1 MRYLITKEFKID
13 RNFLNQQLINL
24 AEILETNETKY
35 ESFIIFN
42 TSKNIARIGIV
53 FKGDKNLIKRSYNKG
68 RKRILIRFYY
78 SFELFCGPFAE
89 PSESPFNGVEDSK
102 FLGWVE
108 ITGSTVVG
116 ILYNRKISDSLEQLK
131 TICGISKQGIYTL
144 DVDLRTF

>member
-1 MRYLITKEFKID
+1 MRYLITRGFKID
-13 RNFLNQQLINL
+13 KNFLTKQLLRL

-53 FKGDKNLIKRSYNKG
+53 FKGDKNLIKRSYIKG

-78 SFELFCGPFAE
+78 SIELFCGPFTD
-89 PSESPFNGVEDSK
+89 SSKLSSFYSGLKDSK

-108 ITGSTVVG
+108 INGFTVVG
-116 ILYNRKISDSLEQLK
+116 GLYNRNIPDSLEQLK
-131 TICGISKQGIYTL
+131 TICGISKQGI
-144 DVDLRTF
+144 